1 MRYSIVLCRTEK
13 RIGNQIITPPRA
25 TSPSA
30 LYRFAAALRH
40 NCWPFFDALCI
51 TLLAY
56 LLSVLLIQPFSLS
69 TGSLMS
75 GVDRRD
81 FNMTDFYNIVAD
93 ARPVSDLDTSVV
105 VVDIAFTDR
114 SDVTDVMELLGD
126 LNPRAV
132 GLDVTFNESKPDD
145 ERLLSALARI
155 PNLVMAVGLSSNGP
169 SSNNQ
174 FVPDDYSYFYNQE
187 CDTHGHGAVNLPSK
201 YDGATIRQFQVAYPL
216 VGGDTLPSMALAL
229 ARLVDP
235 KAAAKILERGN
246 RMETIDYPCREF
258 DIIPWFELPENAEK
272 VNGKIVLVG
281 AIGELGDTHATPVE
295 EKMAGVL
302 IHAYAIST
310 ILRANY
316 YRVASPWLT
325 IGVSMLLCFLLCIV
339 NIAMPLIGI
348 KGLVLRIVQLVGL
361 YLIARVG
368 YWLFID
374 YHFVFDFSYTLLM
387 FAFGFF
393 ATDIWNGLVYLI
405 KKLIIKLK

>member
-1 MRYSIVLCRTEK
+1 
-13 RIGNQIITPPRA
+13 
-25 TSPSA
+25 
-30 LYRFAAALRH
+30 
-40 NCWPFFDALCI
+40 LCI

-56 LLSVLLIQPFSLS
+56 LLSFLLTQPFSLS

-132 GLDVTFNESKPDD
+132 GLDVTFNEPKPDD

-174 FVPDDYSYFYNQE
+174 FVPQDYSYFYNQE
-187 CDTHGHGAVNLPSK
+187 CDTHGHGAVNFPSK
-201 YDGATIRQFQVAYPL
+201 YDGATIRLFQVAYPL
-216 VGGDTLPSMALAL
+216 VEGDTLPSMALAL
-229 ARLVDP
+229 AQLVDP
-235 KAAAKILERGN
+235 KAAAKIQERGN
-246 RMETIDYPCREF
+246 RMETIDYPSRKF
-258 DIIPWFELPENAEK
+258 DVIPWFELPENAEK

-281 AIGELGDTHATPVE
+281 AIGELGDTHVTPVG

-316 YRVASPWLT
+316 YKVASQWLT
-325 IGVSMLLCFLLCIV
+325 VGVSILLCFLLCLA
-339 NIAMPLIGI
+339 NIIIPLTKI
-348 KGLVLRIVQLVGL
+348 KALILRIVQLVGL
-361 YLIARVG
+361 YLIVRIG
-368 YWLFID
+368 YWMFID
-374 YHFVFDFSYTLLM
+374 HHYVFDFSYTLLM

-405 KKLIIKLK
+405 KKLIKKLK